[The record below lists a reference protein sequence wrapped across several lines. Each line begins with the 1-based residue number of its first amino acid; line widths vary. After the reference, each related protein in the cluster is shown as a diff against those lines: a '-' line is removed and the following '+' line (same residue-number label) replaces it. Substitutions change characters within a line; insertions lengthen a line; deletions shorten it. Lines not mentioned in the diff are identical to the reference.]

1 MKKILL
7 EKIPAG
13 LSQTGASQTRVRK
26 WQRLILISFA
36 LIILAGG
43 MTACGKRGEPYRP
56 SEISTSDSY

>member
-1 MKKILL
+1 MKKSLL

-13 LSQTGASQTRVRK
+13 ASQTGLSQTGVSQ

>member
-1 MKKILL
+1 MKKNLL
-7 EKIPAG
+7 EKTPAG
-13 LSQTGASQTRVRK
+13 LSQTGTSQTGARK

>member
-1 MKKILL
+1 MKKSLL

-13 LSQTGASQTRVRK
+13 VSQTRVRK

>member
-1 MKKILL
+1 MKKSFL

-13 LSQTGASQTRVRK
+13 LSQTGASQTGVSQ

-56 SEISTSDSY
+56 SEISTSNSY